1 MDARRRGAGTVMRET
16 IAVLG
21 FTPRDTG
28 RWIDFVAERPAAT
41 LFHDHRWLEAVEA
54 AYGYRNH
61 HLIAE
66 RGGRISGVLPL
77 TLVDSP
83 LLGRSLISTAFGI
96 GGGIVAADDEAIVEL
111 GRAARRLGERF
122 AVNYVELR
130 GGPSPGEGWIEKTG
144 LYESF
149 EKEMPAEADRIR
161 DWLPRNRR
169 AEVKKALRIDEANE
183 DSFRLDQR
191 VDDFYAVYS
200 AALRN
205 LGTPAMPKKFLRLLK
220 EKFGDDADIALVERN
235 GEPVAGL
242 FSFWRRD
249 RVMPYYIGGGEAGRS
264 MRAYDYLYYSLMRR
278 AVARGVR
285 LFDFGRSK
293 IGSTHSQ
300 TKTFWGFEGKP
311 LVYHV
316 ALIRAT
322 EPPNVNPNN
331 PKFARFVEMWK
342 KLPLPVANFLGP
354 FAARNF
360 P

>member
-1 MDARRRGAGTVMRET
+1 MSAAPT
-16 IAVLG
+16 IRLME
-21 FTPRDTG
+21 PKDTG
-28 RWIDFVAERPAAT
+28 RWIDYVAERPAAT
-41 LFHDHRWLEAVEA
+41 LFHDHRWLEAVSE
-54 AYGYRNH
+54 AYGFKGY
-61 HLIAE
+61 HLCAA
-66 RGGRISGVLPL
+66 RDGRLCGVLPL
-77 TLVDSP
+77 TFVSSP

-96 GGGIVAADDEAIVEL
+96 GGGVVADDDETIKAL
-111 GRAARRLGERF
+111 GREALNIGRRLN
-122 AVNYVELR
+122 VNYVELR
-130 GGPSPGEGWIEKTG
+130 GGPSPGEGWIEKSG
-144 LYESF
+144 VYEAF
-149 EKEMPAEADRIR
+149 EKEMPADVEKIR

-169 AEVKKALRIDEANE
+169 AEVKKSLRIDEANE
-183 DSFRLDQR
+183 DSFRIDQR

-205 LGTPAMPKKFLRLLK
+205 LGTPAMPKRFLRLLK
-220 EKFGDDADIALVERN
+220 EKFGDDADIALVERH

-278 AVARGVR
+278 AVMRGVT

-293 IGSTHSQ
+293 VSSTHSA
-300 TKTFWGFEGKP
+300 TKTYWGFEGKP

-316 ALIRAT
+316 ALVRAKKL
-322 EPPNVNPNN
+322 PNVNPNN
-331 PKFARFVEMWK
+331 PKFTRFVEIWK

-354 FAARNF
+354 IAARNF

>member
-1 MDARRRGAGTVMRET
+1 MSEEPIIRLMG
-16 IAVLG
+16 
-21 FTPRDTG
+21 PKDTG
-28 RWIDFVAERPAAT
+28 RWIDYTAERPAAT
-41 LFHDHRWLEAVEA
+41 LFHDHRWLESVSE
-54 AYGYRNH
+54 AYGFKGY
-61 HLIAE
+61 HLCAA
-66 RGGRISGVLPL
+66 RDGRVCGVLPL
-77 TLVDSP
+77 TLVSSP

-96 GGGIVAADDEAIVEL
+96 GGGIVADDEETISAL
-111 GRAARRLGERF
+111 GREALSLGRRLK
-122 AVNYVELR
+122 VNYVELR
-130 GGPSPGEGWIEKTG
+130 GGPSPGENWIEKAG
-144 LYESF
+144 VYESF
-149 EKEMPAEADRIR
+149 EKEMPADADKLR

-169 AEVKKALRIDEANE
+169 AEVKKSLRIDDANE
-183 DSFRLDQR
+183 DSFRIDQR

-205 LGTPAMPKKFLRLLK
+205 HGTPAMPKRFLRLLK
-220 EKFGDDADIALVERN
+220 EKFGDDADIALVERH

-249 RVMPYYIGGGEAGRS
+249 RVMPYYIGGGDIGRN

-278 AVARGVR
+278 AVQRGVT

-293 IGSTHSQ
+293 VGSTHSA
-300 TKTFWGFEGKP
+300 TKTYWGFEAKP

-316 ALIRAT
+316 ALVRAK

-331 PKFARFVEMWK
+331 PKFARFVDLWK

-354 FAARNF
+354 IAARNF

>member
-1 MDARRRGAGTVMRET
+1 MSEALTVREF
-16 IAVLG
+16 AA
-21 FTPRDTG
+21 RDTG
-28 RWIDFVAERPAAT
+28 RWIDFVAEHAAAT

-54 AYGYRNH
+54 AYGYRNY

-66 RGGRISGVLPL
+66 RGGRIVGVLPL
-77 TLVDSP
+77 TLIDSP
-83 LLGRSLISTAFGI
+83 LLGRSFVSTAFGI
-96 GGGIVAADDEAIVEL
+96 GGGIVAADDETVAAL
-111 GRAARRLGERF
+111 GREAVKLGERF

-130 GGPSPGEGWIEKTG
+130 GGPAPGEGWIEKAG

-149 EKEMPAEADRIR
+149 EKEMPSEADKIR

-169 AEVKKALRIDEANE
+169 AEVKKSLRIDEANE
-183 DSFRLDQR
+183 DSFRLDQS

-205 LGTPAMPKKFLRLLK
+205 LGTPAMPKKFLRILK

-249 RVMPYYIGGGEAGRS
+249 RVMPYYIGGGEVGRN

-278 AVARGVR
+278 AVARGIR

-293 IGSTHSQ
+293 VGSTHSQ
-300 TKTFWGFEGKP
+300 TKSYWGFEGKP
-311 LVYHV
+311 LLYHV
-316 ALIRAT
+316 ALIRAKAL
-322 EPPNVNPNN
+322 PNVNPNN
-331 PKFARFVEMWK
+331 PKFARFVEVWK
-342 KLPLPVANFLGP
+342 KLPLPVANVLGP
-354 FAARNF
+354 LAARNF

>member
-1 MDARRRGAGTVMRET
+1 MSDTLTVRRFE
-16 IAVLG
+16 
-21 FTPRDTG
+21 PKDTG
-28 RWIDFVAERPAAT
+28 RWIDFVAERSAAT
-41 LFHDHRWLEAVEA
+41 LFHDHRWLEAVEK
-54 AYGYRNH
+54 AYGYRGC

-66 RGGRISGVLPL
+66 RGGCIAGVLPL
-77 TLVDSP
+77 TLVASP
-83 LLGRSLISTAFGI
+83 LLGRSLVSTAFGI
-96 GGGIVAADDEAIVEL
+96 GGGIVADDEEAIAAL
-111 GRAARRLGERF
+111 GREARALGERSR
-122 AVNYVELR
+122 VNYVELR
-130 GGPSPGEGWIEKTG
+130 GGPAPGEGWIEKTG

-149 EKEMPAEADRIR
+149 EKEMPAAIDQIR

-169 AEVKKALRIDEANE
+169 AEVKKSLRIDEANE
-183 DSFRLDQR
+183 DSFRLDQN

-242 FSFWRRD
+242 FSFWRQG
-249 RVMPYYIGGGEAGRS
+249 RVMPYYIGGSDVGRN

-293 IGSTHSQ
+293 VGSTHSQ
-300 TKTFWGFEGKP
+300 TKTYWGFAPQP

-316 ALIRAT
+316 ALIRAS

-331 PKFARFVEMWK
+331 PKFARFVEIWK